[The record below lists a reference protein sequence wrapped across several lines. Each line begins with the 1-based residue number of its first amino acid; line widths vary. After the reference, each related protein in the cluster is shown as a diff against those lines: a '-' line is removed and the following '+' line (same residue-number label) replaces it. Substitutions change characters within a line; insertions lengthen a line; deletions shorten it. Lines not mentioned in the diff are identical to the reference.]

1 MDRPAESSM
10 CRASITVLH
19 TSFPLAGSLTE
30 LRRRPS
36 SWSSLDRLSHFNARA
51 IFGKLHKLHFS
62 NQQTFDCWKM
72 CFGRHHQ
79 RQSAGCSN
87 SNVEA
92 ETTLLLQKRP
102 IADVVD
108 VVTAVHAK
116 SMKSISAAN
125 TNQKQFFGIKIVLFK
140 DKST

>member
-1 MDRPAESSM
+1 MMLAADDADEILRSL
-10 CRASITVLH
+10 SIQGT
-19 TSFPLAGSLTE
+19 LAQ
-30 LRRRPS
+30 PS
-36 SWSSLDRLSHFNARA
+36 VAQQVSNTT
-51 IFGKLHKLHFS
+51 KLK
-62 NQQTFDCWKM
+62 Q
-72 CFGRHHQ
+72 
-79 RQSAGCSN
+79 
-87 SNVEA
+87 
-92 ETTLLLQKRP
+92 P